1 VAGDTAFVVG
11 TTMTT
16 VAAGRIELPFDF
28 VHRHEIAAMGHLTV
42 GTVAVFNGGL
52 HLDLVGVAVVAE

>member
-1 VAGDTAFVVG
+1 
-11 TTMTT
+11 MTT
-16 VAAGRIELPFDF
+16 VAAGRIEFPFDF